1 MKGIITRYVLG
12 SIAGVFLFS
21 NVNAAVVY
29 DNFGPGLSFDASAGQ
44 GFGSQSDD
52 EYGLSFTPID
62 SGYLSHL
69 TVAVSSYSGEGEAIF
84 TLYDDNSGEPGS
96 ILEIFNLSSL
106 PDFGST
112 FTPQTI
118 TATGTTY
125 LNSGQPYW
133 LIASQP
139 NYSDTGIWQN
149 STVAM
154 DTLVAFRNIQF
165 PEWLPQMHE
174 QQWTL
179 RVETSAVPVPAAVWL
194 FGSGLLGLVGIARR
208 KKTA

>member
-1 MKGIITRYVLG
+1 MKVIITRYVLG

-69 TVAVSSYSGEGEAIF
+69 TVAVSSYSREGEAIF
-84 TLYDDNSGEPGS
+84 TLYDDNFGEPGS

-112 FTPQTI
+112 FAPQTI

-139 NYSDTGIWQN
+139 NSPDTGIWQN

-154 DTLVAFRNIQF
+154 DTLVACNYSSPISINKLASI
-165 PEWLPQMHE
+165 E
-174 QQWTL
+174 
-179 RVETSAVPVPAAVWL
+179 A
-194 FGSGLLGLVGIARR
+194 
-208 KKTA
+208 